1 MPRLELKSK
10 SKKPLTPTISSY
22 DILNKDA
29 RLPKKFVSSGSD
41 MLNLALTGDIDRGYP
56 IGRIINIC
64 GDKSTG
70 KSLAVVELCN
80 ILFYQEH
87 KKNKKSIKIIYDD
100 SEFAFD
106 FDLAEQFNVP
116 IDFIEWKNSR
126 TVEEFHKNLY
136 KTMKDKDKYDVILY
150 VIDSLDALS
159 DEAEQDRMKKFIDT
173 DKKEGSF
180 GAQKAKYLS
189 EFFRMAAGDISNTN
203 CILMIVSQIRDKLG
217 VMFGEKYSRSGGRA
231 LDFYASQVIWLK
243 DKGQIVEGKHKISQ
257 GVTIEA
263 NIKKNKVAPPRRKVE
278 FNIIYGYGIDNITSL
293 IDFGLEV
300 GTLEKSGNS
309 IIWDDEKYKRKDL
322 ILLFEKHKTI
332 FQEFRKKI
340 QESWITIEN
349 EAKLERIPK
358 WEKEE

>member
-1 MPRLELKSK
+1 MRRLELKSK
-10 SKKPLTPTISSY
+10 AKKALVPSIKTESKAK
-22 DILNKDA
+22 
-29 RLPKKFVSSGSD
+29 RFVSSGSD
-41 MLNLALTGDIDRGYP
+41 NLNLALTGNVDKAYP
-56 IGRIINIC
+56 IGRIINIV
-64 GDKSTG
+64 GDKSVG
-70 KSLAVVELCN
+70 KSLLAIELCN
-80 ILFYQEH
+80 VLYYQEY
-87 KKNKKSIKIIYDD
+87 KGNKKSIKIDYDD

-116 IDFIEWKNSR
+116 IDFINWRNSR

-136 KTMKDKDKYDVILY
+136 KSMGDKDKYDIILY

-159 DEAEQDRMKKFIDT
+159 DEGEQDRMKKFIET

-189 EFFRMAAGDISNTN
+189 EFFRMLAGDISKTN
-203 CILMIVSQIRDKLG
+203 CILLIISQIRDKLG

-257 GVTIEA
+257 GVTVEV
-263 NIKKNKVAPPRRKVE
+263 NIKKNKVAPPRRKAE

-300 GTLEKSGNS
+300 GLLKKGGAYIEYK
-309 IIWDDEKYKRKDL
+309 EERYKRKEF
-322 ILLFEKHKTI
+322 IEYFEKDKKA
-332 FQEFRKKI
+332 FQEFRKQI
-340 QESWITIEN
+340 QKAWTEIEN
-349 EAKLERIPK
+349 EVKMDRLPK
-358 WEKEE
+358 WEE